1 MIAICYSLF
10 VMRYSLFALW
20 HLCFIFIKYF
30 RMAFAVVVTRV
41 KRNNCILF
49 MTCLNVFKLKSVFS
63 PGQLSELLFLLISLF
78 FSFHILIVLRP
89 RTVICFYDVI
99 SKLLFF
105 FLPQRKSWLTNVFK
119 SWIRWLK
126 LLLTC
131 CFFVV
136 VLTVRLHICTKQ

>member
-20 HLCFIFIKYF
+20 HSCFIFIKYF
-30 RMAFAVVVTRV
+30 RMVEWV

-99 SKLLFF
+99 SKLFF
-105 FLPQRKSWLTNVFK
+105 FLTQRKSWLTNVFK

-126 LLLTC
+126 LLLTWCVFFC
-131 CFFVV
+131 C
-136 VLTVRLHICTKQ
+136 TYS